1 MSVKRALATGITVL
15 TGLGISYVGLSYLLD
30 PAATAPSFG
39 LPDWPRG
46 GDATGFLNVK
56 GVRDLVSGLAVL
68 TLLATRQRRAL
79 GWLMLVES
87 LTPLGDM
94 LVVLSHHG
102 SAATA
107 FGVHGLTAAAVATAG
122 VLLLGEQHRRP
133 EPAGAGADRPATA
146 ATA

>member
-30 PAATAPSFG
+30 PAATAPAFG

-94 LVVLSHHG
+94 LVVLNHHG
-102 SAATA
+102 SAATT
-107 FGVHGLTAAAVATAG
+107 FGVHGLTAGAVAAAG
-122 VLLLGEQHRRP
+122 VLLLGEPHRRP
-133 EPAGAGADRPATA
+133 EPARAGTDRPTA
-146 ATA
+146 AVTA

>member
-30 PAATAPSFG
+30 PAATAPAFG

-94 LVVLSHHG
+94 LVVLNHHG

-107 FGVHGLTAAAVATAG
+107 FGVHGLTAGAVAAAG
-122 VLLLGEQHRRP
+122 VLLLGEPLRRP
-133 EPAGAGADRPATA
+133 EPARAGTDRPTA
-146 ATA
+146 AVTA

>member
-30 PAATAPSFG
+30 PAATAPGFG

-46 GDATGFLNVK
+46 SDATGFLNVK

-79 GWLMLVES
+79 GWLMLVEA

-94 LVVLSHHG
+94 LVVLNHHG

-107 FGVHGLTAAAVATAG
+107 FGVHGLTAAAVAAAG
-122 VLLLGEQHRRP
+122 VLLLGERHPRP

-146 ATA
+146 AAA